1 MVKQK
6 EDTVPSAS
14 ENLLKL
20 PEFAYHRDTTTN
32 RVVRLKRGEEGF
44 YTFYT
49 DKTAEEL
56 NRIAGVTP
64 AQAGAMLAGS
74 MFGWHTKAANP
85 DNYDANGQFKKEAG
99 YA

>member
-1 MVKQK
+1 M
-6 EDTVPSAS
+6 PSAS

-20 PEFAYHRDTTTN
+20 PEFAYHRDPATN
-32 RVVRLKRGEEGF
+32 RVVRIKRGEEGY

-64 AQAGAMLAGS
+64 AQAMAMVSGS

-85 DNYDANGQFKKEAG
+85 DTYNINGNLKKEADN
-99 YA
+99 A

>member
-1 MVKQK
+1 MAG
-6 EDTVPSAS
+6 AS
-14 ENLLKL
+14 ENLMKL
-20 PEFAYHRDTTTN
+20 PELAYHRDPATN
-32 RVVRLKRGEEGF
+32 RVIRLKRGEEGF

-49 DKTAEEL
+49 DKTPAEL

-64 AQAGAMLAGS
+64 AQAQAMLAGS

-85 DNYDANGQFKKEAG
+85 DNYDTNGQLKKEAG